1 MKKDVK
7 NRKLRFRV
15 YKKMMH
21 SRYKPVTFKYIDGE
35 FADGS
40 FIVSNHEGTDAPMSL
55 EIRLNRKITMLGAH
69 EMNSGFLAMYKY
81 QTRVYYH
88 EKKGWNLH
96 LARAFC
102 LLATPLTNLFYK
114 GLNLISTYRDA
125 RFLITVKECI
135 KTIQNGNSVA
145 IFPED
150 STNGYLSK
158 LEGLHNGFLLICE
171 TAFKKGLDIPVVP
184 AYFNIEN
191 RMYVFDKPILYSK
204 LVEKYGSRN
213 EISNYILNRINEL
226 GDITKEVQKSEKE
239 A

>member
-1 MKKDVK
+1 M
-7 NRKLRFRV
+7 
-15 YKKMMH
+15 
-21 SRYKPVTFKYIDGE
+21 
-35 FADGS
+35 
-40 FIVSNHEGTDAPMSL
+40 
-55 EIRLNRKITMLGAH
+55 
-69 EMNSGFLAMYKY
+69 
-81 QTRVYYH
+81 
-88 EKKGWNLH
+88 H

-135 KTIQNGNSVA
+135 KAIQNGNSVA

-184 AYFNIEN
+184 AYFNIKN
-191 RMYVFDKPILYSK
+191 RTYVFDKPILYSD

-213 EISNYILNRINEL
+213 DISNYILNRINEL
-226 GDITKEVQKSEKE
+226 GDITKEVQKNEKE